1 MEISLSIRTTNSAR
15 VILNCCYGFER
26 ERVGRVEHFE
36 SEVVP
41 VDDNGKVVPRGL
53 KERGVE

>member
-1 MEISLSIRTTNSAR
+1 MEFSLSIWTTRSAR
-15 VILNCCYGFER
+15 VILNRCYGFER
-26 ERVGRVEHFE
+26 ESAGRVEHFE

-41 VDDNGKVVPRGL
+41 VDDNGKVVPCGL